1 MLNELCFNFPAYK
14 EKVNSN
20 PNGSL
25 GPETHQKAP
34 GSRWAPHPR
43 SLPVW
48 ATSHPIVPV
57 FEKMSCRMRGRRVTI
72 PEPRG
77 RKSLWEGE
85 RVRNYS
91 RGQLAGGAGSVAT
104 WSGAIPSCNLGD
116 LSKDTNP
123 SRVPGNAL
131 ALEGLEATEELGRGW
146 IGG

>member
-1 MLNELCFNFPAYK
+1 MQVLNELCFNFPAYK

-25 GPETHQKAP
+25 GPKTHQKAP

-43 SLPVW
+43 SFPVW

-77 RKSLWEGE
+77 RKSLWEGKGSE
-85 RVRNYS
+85 ITHEAGLQG
-91 RGQLAGGAGSVAT
+91 GQEMWPHGVEQSPLAIWVISAKRPTPAGYQGT
-104 WSGAIPSCNLGD
+104 L
-116 LSKDTNP
+116 
-123 SRVPGNAL
+123 
-131 ALEGLEATEELGRGW
+131 
-146 IGG
+146 